1 MKRKE
6 PKTAKPLISVKVR
19 PSFAQVLQQL
29 WSKVRIA
36 DLWGKVRVSDFE
48 SLELKFA
55 GILHRLN
62 LDSIRARILLLSAL
76 ATLIPSITMGTL
88 AYRTMTQYLGKDVQ
102 KQLHAATVHTTRE
115 LELWTKERRYEL
127 RVFASSYEVSENVD
141 TLLRPRAS
149 DRTQSEAKRRLRG
162 YLQSIRSK
170 FSDYEEILVLS
181 RTEGSIA
188 TTASATGDV
197 KLPARWQRRVEADTP
212 VVGDPY
218 FDKNLETRVLTMA
231 VPIRR
236 ADASLLGFLVAK
248 CNLRGVTDIL
258 KSSQLEDQGHVYLV
272 QVDGHILMSSRWNP
286 TENKNERLPISTV
299 QTLSERAQAF
309 YEYEDLHGENVLG
322 SMQWLSQVDWG
333 VVAELPEVQA
343 YAKALELRQLTV
355 LVVLVLLV
363 VIGLVSYVVG
373 QTIVGPVGR
382 LATAA
387 AGVARGKFDVTVQEV
402 GHGELGYLTDVF
414 NRMLERLRQAQDSLR
429 STNRTLSRQN
439 QALES
444 VAITDTLTGLFNR
457 RYMMEKLADE
467 MTRSLRLDHVFSI
480 LMLDLDNF
488 KKYNDTYGH
497 LAGDQVLRKV
507 AHIFKESIRKI
518 DVAARYG
525 GEEFLIILPELSTSD
540 AMTAAERIR
549 KRIAAGLYGM
559 AGADTAVTIS
569 IGAAGYPEHGETAE
583 ALIASAD
590 GALYEAKRCGRNC
603 VVLAGISPVSEEHAQ
618 KGTR

>member
-1 MKRKE
+1 MKRKDS
-6 PKTAKPLISVKVR
+6 KTAKPLISVKVW
-19 PSFAQVLQQL
+19 PTLGDILQPLSQL
-29 WSKVRIA
+29 WSKVRLPDA
-36 DLWGKVRVSDFE
+36 EPW
-48 SLELKFA
+48 ELRLS
-55 GILHRLN
+55 GLLHRLN
-62 LDSIRARILLLSAL
+62 LDSIRARILLLSVL
-76 ATLIPSITMGTL
+76 ATLIPSITMGML
-88 AYRTMTQYLGKDVQ
+88 GYRTMTQYLSNDVQ
-102 KQLHAATVHTTRE
+102 KQLQSATVHTTRE

-141 TLLRPRAS
+141 TLLRPRAT

-162 YLQSIRSK
+162 YLQSIRGK

-181 RTEGSIA
+181 RAGSVIA
-188 TTASATGDV
+188 TTANEVGEV
-197 KLPARWQRRVEADTP
+197 KLPARWQKRVEADTP
-212 VVGDPY
+212 VIGDPY
-218 FDKNLETRVLTMA
+218 HDKILDARVLTMA
-231 VPIRR
+231 VPVRR
-236 ADASLLGFLVAK
+236 ADATLVAFLVAK
-248 CNLRGVTDIL
+248 LNLRSVMEIL
-258 KSSQLEDQGHVYLV
+258 KSAQLGTRGHVYLV
-272 QVDGHILMSSRWNP
+272 EVDGHILMSSRWSP
-286 TENKNERLPISTV
+286 SEHKSERLPTSTI
-299 QTLSERAQAF
+299 QTLSERSQAF
-309 YEYEDLHGENVLG
+309 YDYDDLAGENVLG

-333 VVAELPEVQA
+333 VVAEIAKVEA
-343 YAKALELRQLTV
+343 YAKALELREMTV
-355 LVVLVLLV
+355 VVVFVLLV
-363 VIGLVSYVVG
+363 GIGLMSYVVG

-387 AGVARGKFDVTVQEV
+387 AGVARGKFDVTIQEG

-507 AHIFKESIRKI
+507 AHIFKESIRRI

-525 GEEFLIILPELSTSD
+525 GEEFLVILPELSTAD

-549 KRIAAGLYGM
+549 KRVAAGLYGM
-559 AGADTAVTIS
+559 AGVDTAITIS

-583 ALIASAD
+583 ALIGSAD
-590 GALYEAKRCGRNC
+590 GALYEAKRSGRNC
-603 VVLAGISPVSEEHAQ
+603 VVLAGSSSIQEGHVEEKA
-618 KGTR
+618 R